1 MRPVVK
7 LPAAAALGVLVL
19 GWAAPASAASG
30 TPAARAPAKPAIAG
44 LAWSSPKR
52 IDPPLAAGVASISC
66 PTAQFCAALQDASV
80 TTYNGTSW
88 SRSVQVVPPP
98 NGLGMMSISCPGAHF
113 CAAVGNEGGPP
124 FTSYAVTFNGTS
136 WTQANLPTP
145 PV

>member
-1 MRPVVK
+1 MRPVVR
-7 LPAAAALGVLVL
+7 LSVAAALGAAVL
-19 GWAAPASAASG
+19 GSAAPASAASG
-30 TPAARAPAKPAIAG
+30 APAARVSAKPVIAG

-52 IDPPLAAGVASISC
+52 IDPPLAAGVQSISC
-66 PTAQFCAALQDASV
+66 PTTHFCAALQDASV

-136 WTQANLPTP
+136 WTRRTCPPT
-145 PV
+145 